1 LEAKLSESI
10 LEIASSQN
18 KTFKK
23 FKSLTLKKYR
33 EKESLFLMEGQRY
46 IDTAIK
52 NRVRFVA
59 ILFDNETWNLSID
72 SDLKRHYL
80 EVAQVYILSEG
91 LFKEL
96 SQTEQSQGIIGVL
109 HIPENQNLTHHFEN
123 ARESQNLD
131 SNKNIIMLDRIQDPG
146 NLGTIIR
153 TADAAGID
161 TILLVKG
168 TVDPYNPKVV
178 RSTAGSILY
187 VKLIEVDDSIET
199 IEILK
204 SNGYRVVVTALENA
218 KDYNDVSSYGEKNC
232 LVIGNEANGVSEHFI
247 QSSDSRVKIPIIG
260 QAESLNASVAAGIM
274 MYKLQS
280 LDGKMS
286 D

>member
-1 LEAKLSESI
+1 MSESI

-18 KTFKK
+18 KSFKK
-23 FKSLTLKKYR
+23 FKSLTMKKYR

-52 NRVRFVA
+52 NKVSFVA
-59 ILFDNETWNLSID
+59 ILFDSETWNFSID

-80 EVAQVYILSEG
+80 KVAQVYILSEG

-109 HIPENQNLTHHFEN
+109 QIPEHQNLTHFFEI
-123 ARESQNLD
+123 ARESQNLE

-187 VKLIEVDDSIET
+187 VNLLEVDDSVET

-204 SNGYRVVVTALENA
+204 LNGYHVVVTALENA
-218 KDYNDVSSYGEKNC
+218 RDYNDASSYTEKNC

>member
-1 LEAKLSESI
+1 MSETV

-33 EKESLFLMEGQRY
+33 ERELLFLMEGQRY

-52 NRVRFVA
+52 NNVAFEA
-59 ILFDNETWNLSID
+59 ILFDEQTWHHGIEDVAKQEYMRS
-72 SDLKRHYL
+72 
-80 EVAQVYILSEG
+80 AQVYILVAS
-91 LFKEL
+91 LFQEL

-109 HIPENQNLTHHFEN
+109 QIPANQSLVHTLDT
-123 ARESQNLD
+123 RQNTRNHD
-131 SNKNIIMLDRIQDPG
+131 SCNNIIMLDRIQDPG

-187 VKLIEVDDSIET
+187 VQLIEVDDSIKT
-199 IEILK
+199 IEMLK
-204 SNGYRVVVTALENA
+204 SNGYHVVVTALENA
-218 KDYNDVSSYGEKNC
+218 KDYNDASSYGEKNC

-247 QSSDSRVKIPIIG
+247 QSSDSRVKIPIVG

-280 LDGKMS
+280 LDGKRS

>member
-1 LEAKLSESI
+1 MSETV

-33 EKESLFLMEGQRY
+33 ERELLFLMEGQRY
-46 IDTAIK
+46 IDTAI
-52 NRVRFVA
+52 NNDVAFEA
-59 ILFDNETWNLSID
+59 ILFDEQTWQHAID
-72 SDLKRHYL
+72 DVSKQEYMRS
-80 EVAQVYILSEG
+80 AQVYILVES
-91 LFKEL
+91 LFQEL

-109 HIPENQNLTHHFEN
+109 QIPANQSLVHALETH
-123 ARESQNLD
+123 QNTINHD
-131 SNKNIIMLDRIQDPG
+131 SHKNIIMLDRIQDPG

-187 VKLIEVDDSIET
+187 VNLIEVDDSIET

-232 LVIGNEANGVSEHFI
+232 LVIGNEANGVSDHFI

>member
-1 LEAKLSESI
+1 MSETI

-33 EKESLFLMEGQRY
+33 EREALFLMEGQRY

-52 NRVRFVA
+52 NDIAFEA
-59 ILFDNETWNLSID
+59 IIFDEQTWHHAID
-72 SDLKRHYL
+72 DVSKQEYMHS
-80 EVAQVYILSEG
+80 AQVYILVES
-91 LFKEL
+91 LFQEL

-109 HIPENQNLTHHFEN
+109 HMPANRSLLHALDTIQNPINHDRH
-123 ARESQNLD
+123 
-131 SNKNIIMLDRIQDPG
+131 KNIIMLDRIQDPG

-187 VKLIEVDDSIET
+187 VKLIEVEDSIET

-204 SNGYRVVVTALENA
+204 SNGYHVVVTALENA
-218 KDYNDVSSYGEKNC
+218 KDYNDISSYGEKNC
-232 LVIGNEANGVSEHFI
+232 LVIGNEANGVSDLFI
-247 QSSDSRVKIPIIG
+247 KSSDSRVKIPIIG

-280 LDGKMS
+280 LDVKLS

>member
-1 LEAKLSESI
+1 MSETV

-33 EKESLFLMEGQRY
+33 EREFLFLMEGQRY

-52 NRVRFVA
+52 NEVVFEA
-59 ILFDNETWNLSID
+59 ILFDEQTWHHSID
-72 SDLKRHYL
+72 DLSKQIYMRS
-80 EVAQVYILSEG
+80 AQVYILVES
-91 LFKEL
+91 LFQEL

-109 HIPENQNLTHHFEN
+109 QIPMNQSLVH
-123 ARESQNLD
+123 ALD
-131 SNKNIIMLDRIQDPG
+131 TRQKTNHDRHKNIIMLDRIQDPG

-204 SNGYRVVVTALENA
+204 SNGYHVVVTALENA
-218 KDYNDVSSYGEKNC
+218 RDYNDVSCYGEKNC
-232 LVIGNEANGVSEHFI
+232 LVIGNEANGVSELFI

-280 LDGKMS
+280 LDGKRN

>member
-1 LEAKLSESI
+1 MSGSI

-18 KTFKK
+18 KSFKK

-52 NRVRFVA
+52 NNVVFEA

-72 SDLKRHYL
+72 SDLKHHYL
-80 EVAQVYILSEG
+80 NVAQIYILTEG

-109 HIPENQNLTHHFEN
+109 QIPDNQNLTHYFET
-123 ARESQNLD
+123 ARESQNME
-131 SNKNIIMLDRIQDPG
+131 NKKNMIMLDRIQDPG

-187 VKLIEVDDSIET
+187 VHLIEVDDSIET

-204 SNGYRVVVTALENA
+204 SNGYHVVVTALENA

-274 MYKLQS
+274 MYKLQA

>member
-1 LEAKLSESI
+1 MTETI
-10 LEIASSQN
+10 FEITSSQN

-23 FKSLTLKKYR
+23 YKSLTMKKFR

-46 IDTAIK
+46 IDTALK
-52 NRVRFVA
+52 NNVVFEA
-59 ILFDNETWNLSID
+59 ILFDEETWNHTINHEEKLFYSH
-72 SDLKRHYL
+72 SAH
-80 EVAQVYILSEG
+80 VYILVGS

-109 HIPENQNLTHHFEN
+109 SLPKK
-123 ARESQNLD
+123 ESLD
-131 SNKNIIMLDRIQDPG
+131 QILKKIQDSQSADCPQTIVLLDRIQDPG

-153 TADAAGID
+153 TADAAGIN
-161 TILLVKG
+161 TVLLVKG

-187 VKLIEVDDSIET
+187 IDLIEVDDSIET
-199 IEILK
+199 IQTLK
-204 SNGYRVVVTALENA
+204 TYGYHVVVTALNDA
-218 KDYNDVSSYGEKNC
+218 KDYNDPTSYGDKNC
-232 LVIGNEANGVSEHFI
+232 LVIGNEANGVSDIFI
-247 QSSDSRVKIPIIG
+247 QSSDSRVKIPIYG
-260 QAESLNASVAAGIM
+260 QAESLNASIAAGIM

-280 LDGKMS
+280 LDRRIT